1 MSVTGVWKA
10 AMQIWKQKKLQKKMK
25 VRRKLNISGAQARN
39 HKTSLLQWIEAELKT
54 RQDDLEVAQACISE
68 GNLEFLYT
76 LAQKVLASK
85 QMQYVQ
91 SLIDEGLRESTVMK
105 VWLKH

>member
-39 HKTSLLQWIEAELKT
+39 HKTSLLQ
-54 RQDDLEVAQACISE
+54 
-68 GNLEFLYT
+68 
-76 LAQKVLASK
+76 
-85 QMQYVQ
+85 
-91 SLIDEGLRESTVMK
+91 
-105 VWLKH
+105 